1 MKEMKKK
8 LKSESGV
15 SILFALLLML
25 VVAMVSVVMVNAS
38 LTAVKRTSAKKNNQQ
53 VSISLDS
60 AALLLRDRM
69 TSDDIGYV
77 LVPNGTGPDPQY
89 ILAENQANLN
99 PTFKTEIQTISA
111 VYAKVAGTDNVMP
124 ECNGKF
130 DIVTTVDGKS
140 DKVNVNYLA
149 TKTDDGR
156 NCRAV
161 FTLSED
167 ESQVVV
173 TFNLSL
179 VRSDQV
185 KNVKWSYGG
194 AGLEAGQ

>member
-1 MKEMKKK
+1 MKEMKNK

-38 LTAVKRTSAKKNNQQ
+38 LTAVKRTSAKKDNQQ

-69 TSDDIGYV
+69 TSDDAGYI
-77 LVPNGTGPDPQY
+77 LIQTGNGTDPQY
-89 ILAENQANLN
+89 ELSENQANLS
-99 PTFKTEIQTISA
+99 PTFQTEIQTISA
-111 VYAKVAGTDNVMP
+111 AYAKVAGTDRQMGQCKGTF
-124 ECNGKF
+124 E
-130 DIVTTVDGKS
+130 IVTTVDRKS
-140 DKVNVNYLA
+140 DRTVVNYDA
-149 TKTDDGR
+149 VKTEDG

-161 FTLSED
+161 FTLAD
-167 ESQVVV
+167 DDSQLFVI
-173 TFNLSL
+173 FNLSL
-179 VRSDQV
+179 VSSDQG

-194 AGLEAGQ
+194 TSLESGQ

>member
-77 LVPNGTGPDPQY
+77 LVANGTGTDPQY

-149 TKTDDGR
+149 TKTDDG

-167 ESQVVV
+167 DSQVVV

-179 VRSDQV
+179 VSSDQG